1 MLVFSDTSPISCL
14 ASLGRLDLLEM
25 YGQVTIVSAVEQE
38 LSRHPSER
46 ARALVKEAFDRGLL
60 RRDVSKAAEGPTSL
74 LLEHE
79 LDRGEAETLA
89 AAKASRA
96 DLVFV
101 DEREG
106 RKWARRL
113 GVPAVGTLG
122 ILLRAKREGRLDS
135 VGATMDELTR
145 TYGFV
150 ISPALLQRALEQV
163 GETREGGSG

>member
-25 YGQVTIVSAVEQE
+25 YGQVRIVSAVEQE

-60 RRDVSKAAEGPTSL
+60 RRDVSKAEGPTSL

-163 GETREGGSG
+163 GETWGSG

>member
-25 YGQVTIVSAVEQE
+25 YGQVKIVAAVEQE
-38 LSRHPSER
+38 LSFHPSER
-46 ARALVKEAFDRGLL
+46 ARALILEAFDSGLL
-60 RRDVSKAAEGPTSL
+60 LRDMSKAEGPTSL

-96 DLVFV
+96 DLVFI

-113 GVPAVGTLG
+113 GVPVVGTLG
-122 ILLRAKREGRLDS
+122 ILLRAKRGGRVDS
-135 VGATMDELTR
+135 VRTAMDELTR
-145 TYGFV
+145 VYGFA

-163 GETREGGSG
+163 GEMG

>member
-25 YGQVTIVSAVEQE
+25 YGQVRIVPAVEEE
-38 LSRHPSER
+38 LSRHPSES
-46 ARALVKEAFDRGLL
+46 ARALIQEAFERGLL
-60 RRDVSKAAEGPTSL
+60 RRDAGKMEDATSL

-79 LDRGEAETLA
+79 LDRGEAEALA
-89 AAKASRA
+89 VAKASRA
-96 DLVFV
+96 DLVFI

-122 ILLRAKREGRLDS
+122 ILLRAKCDGRLDS
-135 VGATMDELTR
+135 VGSAMHELTR
-145 TYGFV
+145 TYGFA
-150 ISPALLQRALEQV
+150 ISPVLLQRALAQV
-163 GETREGGSG
+163 GEAG

>member
-25 YGQVTIVSAVEQE
+25 YGQVRIVPAVEEE
-38 LSRHPSER
+38 LSRHPSES
-46 ARALVKEAFDRGLL
+46 ARALIKEAFDRGLL
-60 RRDVSKAAEGPTSL
+60 RRDASKLEDVTSL

-79 LDRGEAETLA
+79 LDRGEAEALA
-89 AAKASRA
+89 AAKASCA

-101 DEREG
+101 DERDG

-135 VGATMDELTR
+135 VRSAMDDLTL
-145 TYGFV
+145 TYGFA
-150 ISPALLQRALEQV
+150 ISPPLLQRALEQAGEV
-163 GETREGGSG
+163 G